1 MNRRDWLG
9 QCSVGGVAWAF
20 GAGARAANGVV
31 RLGQSASLSGGQ
43 ARYGKDVQLGLRAAL
58 HHVNSQAKAR
68 GLSFEL
74 ITLDDG
80 GKRDKVQA
88 NVQELLDRGVEALVG
103 LTSGAG
109 AESVLHAVTAAG
121 VPLVG
126 VASGNMGIRQGVRG
140 VFHVRAG
147 YDVEYRRMLT
157 YLTTYGLKRVA
168 LVNLRD
174 TSGANARAMTEA
186 LAQERI
192 EPVVQVALDRNT
204 QDFAAPAAQVLA
216 AKPDAVVFTT
226 NAAPV
231 LAMVQ
236 RLDLA
241 GFRGLVLSSSFAGQ
255 EVVEGIA
262 AMRRTFILST
272 VVPRPT
278 RLQHA
283 VVKHCIEDLQAIDPQ
298 ARVGLTVLEGYI
310 TGRVTAAAALAAAPR
325 AGAVPSRQALA
336 EALHGLRLD
345 LGGHVVDYTQGRHGS
360 DFVDIVSVDREGRM
374 IG

>member
-9 QCSVGGVAWAF
+9 QCSVGGVLWAL
-20 GAGARAANGVV
+20 GAGAQASGGVI

-58 HHVNSQAKAR
+58 HHAGPQAQAR

-80 GKRDKVQA
+80 GQRDRVQA
-88 NVQELLDRGVEALVG
+88 NVQMLVERGVSALVG

-109 AESVLHAVTAAG
+109 AEAVLHTVGAAG

-126 VASGNMGIRQGVRG
+126 VASGNMGIRQGTRG

-204 QDFAAPAAQVLA
+204 QDFTAPAAQVLA

-231 LAMVQ
+231 LAMAQ

-255 EVVEGIA
+255 ELVEGIA

-283 VVKHCIEDLQAIDPQ
+283 VVKHCIEDLQAVDPQ

-310 TGRVTAAAALAAAPR
+310 AGRVTAAAALAAAPR
-325 AGAVPSRQALA
+325 AGSVPSRQALA
-336 EALHGLRLD
+336 EALHSLRLD
-345 LGGHVVDYTQGRHGS
+345 LGGHVVDYTQGRQGS